1 MKIRSQ
7 DKWFCGQKPN
17 LKAVLALLRV
27 THACAYARD
36 ACAHLSGE
44 FLTHKGG
51 SMCYPIP
58 WVCMLRICD
67 SALQCDNV
75 SR

>member
-58 WVCMLRICD
+58 WVCMLRIRTELLRVC
-67 SALQCDNV
+67 SAT
-75 SR
+75 R